1 MWYGRYTQFKPGWNI
16 KMDFAVMRALT
27 SDHCG
32 PGSNAGVNAMCG
44 LILSLVLVLPAPN
57 WEFSLGTLWKTNTN
71 KVLPNLE
78 HTNTFQQ
85 VLKNSLVLCG

>member
-1 MWYGRYTQFKPGWNI
+1 
-16 KMDFAVMRALT
+16 MDFAVMRALT

-44 LILSLVLVLPAPN
+44 LILSLVLALPAPN